1 MKNKQIYK
9 NLLYLILA
17 LTIIALLAF
26 ISSRYFFR
34 VDLTSEK
41 RYTLSE
47 STKNILDTIPEV
59 AYIKIYLD
67 GDLPVGFERLKD
79 ASEEI
84 LNEFKV
90 HAGEYLQYEFIN
102 PHEEN
107 DPEVRERIF
116 NELYEKG
123 LNPTNIRVKETEG
136 GTSQKII
143 FPGALVVYNGIEF
156 PVDLLNNNPGL
167 SAEVNLNNSIQG
179 LEYKFINAIRNL
191 SITNYEKIAFIEGHG
206 ELNDYEVGDVTRA
219 LASYYQVDRGVIN
232 GRVGSLDNYK
242 AVIVAKPSL
251 PFPEEDKF
259 VLDQYLM
266 NGGKILWLL
275 DGVKVNRDSLQHGNT
290 LAFINNLNL
299 DDQLFKYGVRINPNL
314 IMDIQS
320 ALIPVNTALAG
331 NKPNFAP
338 SPWWYYPLLNTN
350 DAHPVSRNINL
361 VKAEYA
367 SSLDTL
373 GGAKNYIKKTFLL
386 ASSRLT
392 KIQQVP
398 AFISL
403 SQVKDQPSQKEFAH
417 SFIPVGVLLE
427 GKFESVFT
435 NRILDGFDIKGEY
448 LFKERSSNTKMIL
461 IADGDMIKNDVRMTP
476 NGPAITPLGYDRFSN
491 QTFGNKDFILN
502 AVNYLTDET
511 GIMSLRSREFKLRLL
526 DRQKIRDE
534 KLKWQLINVV
544 LPILLVV
551 IFGFIITFIRKRK
564 YT

>member
-1 MKNKQIYK
+1 MRHKLIYK
-9 NLLYLILA
+9 NLLYLIVALA
-17 LTIIALLAF
+17 IIILLAF
-26 ISSRYFFR
+26 VSSRYFFR
-34 VDLTSEK
+34 IDLTSEK

-47 STKNILDTIPEV
+47 PTKNILDTISEV
-59 AYIKIYLD
+59 AYVRIYLD
-67 GDLPVGFERLKD
+67 GDLPVGFERLKE
-79 ASEEI
+79 ATEET

-102 PHEEN
+102 PYEKD
-107 DPEVRERIF
+107 DPEVREKVF
-116 NELYEKG
+116 KELYEKG
-123 LNPTNIRVKETEG
+123 LTPTNIRVKETEG

-143 FPGALVVYNGIEF
+143 FPGALVVYNGVEF

-167 SAEVNLNNSIQG
+167 PAEVNLNNSIQG

-191 SITNYEKIAFIEGHG
+191 AIKDYGKVAFIEGHG
-206 ELNDYEVGDVTRA
+206 ELNDYEVGDITRA

-232 GRVGSLDNYK
+232 GRVGSLKNYK
-242 AVIVAKPSL
+242 AVIIAKPTR

-266 NGGKILWLL
+266 NGGKILWLI

-290 LAFINNLNL
+290 LALVNILNL
-299 DDQLFKYGVRINPNL
+299 DDQLFKYGVRINPHL

-331 NKPNFAP
+331 NKPNFVP

-350 DAHPVSRNINL
+350 DGHPVSRNINL

-367 SSLDTL
+367 SSIDTV
-373 GGAKNYIKKTFLL
+373 GGGENTIEKTFLL

-392 KIQQVP
+392 RVQKVP
-398 AFISL
+398 ALISL
-403 SQVKDQPSQKEFAH
+403 SQVKDQPSQEEFNR
-417 SFIPVGVLLE
+417 SFLPVAVLLE
-427 GKFESVFT
+427 GEFESVFV
-435 NRILDGFDIKGEY
+435 NRLLDGFDLKGEY
-448 LFKERSSNTKMIL
+448 VFREKSPGTKMIV

-511 GIMSLRSREFKLRLL
+511 GIMSSRSREFKLRLL
-526 DRQKIRDE
+526 DKQKIRDE

-544 LPILLVV
+544 LPILIVV
-551 IFGFIITFIRKRK
+551 IFGFIITLIRKRK